1 MRKWMLVPCIAVLL
15 AGCGKKPVTPDTP
28 DKPDTPATPDNPDN
42 PDSPDTPE
50 ISLVTVL
57 AAQEKAYL
65 DVAKDLEDRDKNAAG
80 VIVKLYD
87 SKYYAVGER
96 VLSVSYETTDG
107 DLTGKME
114 DGKVTGGGKK
124 VTMTWVNPDPVHYP
138 VVGHGDAE
146 ASAFGLTVLPGTF
159 AGKFT
164 VTTSRYTYDFTKT
177 LVATAGKDNT
187 VMLDFSVPDVQPKR
201 KVGVL
206 GDSISTMDGAMCN
219 EDYSPF
225 YPGSDPNVTAN
236 PSIAVDAKEK
246 TYWWKVIYNYMK
258 NGVLDV
264 NSSWSGTRV
273 VHEIKSGRVS
283 KKSIGAGFVDRA
295 YDFVD
300 PDIILLHGG
309 TNDKNQSSPLGNYDY
324 DLPIGQLD
332 ENCYRSAYIK
342 LVKMLQ
348 NRYEGVQII
357 VIIGDTLTKDYENS
371 TIAIAE
377 HFGLPYVNFVGV
389 SVPKCK
395 GSHPTEPG
403 MEQMAKAIYEQCAD
417 YLP

>member
-1 MRKWMLVPCIAVLL
+1 MNAFRKWLLLPCLVVLA
-15 AGCGKKPVTPDTP
+15 AGCGKKPVTPDDP
-28 DKPDTPATPDNPDN
+28 GDMAPQDVDVVVP
-42 PDSPDTPE
+42 
-50 ISLVTVL
+50 VTAP
-57 AAQEKAYL
+57 AAQSKAYL
-65 DVAKDLEDRDKNAAG
+65 AVSEDLADRPIELAG
-80 VIVKLYD
+80 VVVQMFD

-96 VLSVSYETTDG
+96 ILSVSYEAAEGNLCGTLDG
-107 DLTGKME
+107 D
-114 DGKVTGGGKK
+114 KVSGGGKK
-124 VTMTWVNPDPVHYP
+124 VTMTWDNPDPVHYP
-138 VVGHGDAE
+138 VIGHGTDQLA
-146 ASAFGLTVLPGTF
+146 AFGLTVLPGSFT
-159 AGKFT
+159 GKYT
-164 VTTSRYTYDFTKT
+164 VVTSRYTYTFT
-177 LVATAGKDNT
+177 LPLTAKAGQN
-187 VMLDFSVPDVQPKR
+187 VFAALDFALPDVQPTR

-206 GDSISTMDGAMCN
+206 GDSISTMDGALVN
-219 EDYSPF
+219 EDYNPF

-236 PSIAVDAKEK
+236 PSIAVDSKEK
-246 TYWWKVIYNYMK
+246 TYWWKTIYNYMQH
-258 NGVLDV
+258 GELDV

-295 YDFVD
+295 YDFID

-309 TNDKNQSSPLGNYDY
+309 TNDKNQSSPLGNYDW

-357 VIIGDTLTKDYENS
+357 IIIGDTLTPAYESS
-371 TIAIAE
+371 TIEIAK

-403 MEQMAKAIYEQCAD
+403 HEQMAKAIYNKCAD

>member
-1 MRKWMLVPCIAVLL
+1 MLVPCLAVLL
-15 AGCGKKPVTPDTP
+15 AGCGKKPLTPDDSGNTDP
-28 DKPDTPATPDNPDN
+28 QEQTDPQDKNEP
-42 PDSPDTPE
+42 
-50 ISLVTVL
+50 VTVS
-57 AAQEKAYL
+57 ATQVKAYL
-65 DVAKDLEDRDKNAAG
+65 EAQKDLEDRPKEAAG
-80 VIVKLYD
+80 VIVLLYD
-87 SKYYAVGER
+87 SKYYAVDER
-96 VLSVSYETTDG
+96 VLSVSYEAAEG
-107 DLTGKME
+107 DLTGTLD
-114 DGKVTGGGKK
+114 DGKVTGGGKT
-124 VTMTWVNPDPVHYP
+124 VTMTWSNPDPYHYP
-138 VVGHGDAE
+138 VIGHG
-146 ASAFGLTVLPGTF
+146 SLSGSSFGLTVLPGTF
-159 AGKFT
+159 RGKFT
-164 VTTSRYTYDFTKT
+164 VKTSRYTYTFTKGFT
-177 LVATAGKDNT
+177 AEAGKNAN
-187 VMLDFSVPDVQPKR
+187 VALDFAEPDEQPTR

-206 GDSISTMDGAMCN
+206 GDSISTMDGAMVN

-225 YPGSDPNVTAN
+225 YPGSDPNVTAD

-246 TYWWKVIYNYMK
+246 TYWWKTIYNYMK
-258 NGVLDV
+258 HGELDV

-309 TNDKNQSSPLGNYDY
+309 TNDKNQSSPLGTYDW

-342 LVKMLQ
+342 LIKMLQ

-357 VIIGDTLTKDYENS
+357 IIIGDTLTPAYESS
-371 TIAIAE
+371 TLEIAK

-389 SVPKCK
+389 NVPKCK

-403 MEQMAKAIYEQCAD
+403 MEQMAKAIYAKCAD

>member
-1 MRKWMLVPCIAVLL
+1 MIRLRKWLLVPCLVLLL
-15 AGCGKKPVTPDTP
+15 AGCGKKPVTPDEHGKDPQEQTDEP
-28 DKPDTPATPDNPDN
+28 GE
-42 PDSPDTPE
+42 TPE
-50 ISLVTVL
+50 PTGPVTVS
-57 AAQEKAYL
+57 ATQSKAYL
-65 DVAKDLEDRDKNAAG
+65 DAAQDLLYREDAVAG

-96 VLSVSYETTDG
+96 VLSVSYEASSG
-107 DLTGKME
+107 NLTGTLD
-114 DGKVTGGGKK
+114 DGKVTGGGKT
-124 VTMTWVNPDPVHYP
+124 VTMNWINADPYHYP
-138 VVGHGDAE
+138 VVGHGTAA
-146 ASAFGLTVLPGTF
+146 ASGFGLTVLPGTF
-159 AGKFT
+159 TGKFT
-164 VTTSRYTYDFTKT
+164 VKTSRYTYTFTKGFT
-177 LVATAGKDNT
+177 AEAGMNASVA
-187 VMLDFSVPDVQPKR
+187 LDFADPDVQPTR

-206 GDSISTMDGAMCN
+206 GDSISTMDGTMCN

-236 PSIAVDAKEK
+236 PSIAVDRKER

-258 NGVLDV
+258 HGELDV

-309 TNDKNQSSPLGNYDY
+309 TNDKNQSSPLGTYDW

-357 VIIGDTLTKDYENS
+357 VIIGDTLTPDYENS
-371 TIAIAE
+371 TIEIAK
-377 HFGLPYVNFVGV
+377 HFNLPYINFVGV

-403 MEQMAKAIYEQCAD
+403 MEQMAKSIYNKCID

>member
-1 MRKWMLVPCIAVLL
+1 MISLRKWMLVPCLVVLL
-15 AGCGKKPVTPDTP
+15 AGCGKKPVTPDGPGETDP
-28 DKPDTPATPDNPDN
+28 QDVVVP
-42 PDSPDTPE
+42 
-50 ISLVTVL
+50 VTAA
-57 AAQEKAYL
+57 AAQSKAYL
-65 DVAKDLEDRDKNAAG
+65 DVSEDLAERPMELAG
-80 VIVKLYD
+80 VVVRMFD
-87 SKYYAVGER
+87 SKYYAVNER
-96 VLSVSYETTDG
+96 ILSVSYEASSGSLSGTLEG
-107 DLTGKME
+107 D
-114 DGKVTGGGKK
+114 KVTGGGKK
-124 VTMTWVNPDPVHYP
+124 VTMTWDNPDPYHYP
-138 VVGHGDAE
+138 VVVHGEDGA
-146 ASAFGLTVLPGTF
+146 AAFGLTVLPGSF
-159 AGKFT
+159 EGKYT
-164 VTTSRYTYDFTKT
+164 VVTSRYTYTFTQT
-177 LVATAGKDNT
+177 LTAEAGKNAFA
-187 VMLDFSVPDVQPKR
+187 MLDFASPDEQPTR

-206 GDSISTMDGAMCN
+206 GDSISTMDGAMVN

-246 TYWWKVIYNYMK
+246 TYWWKTIYNYMK
-258 NGVLDV
+258 HGELDV

-309 TNDKNQSSPLGNYDY
+309 TNDKNQSSPLGTYDW

-342 LVKMLQ
+342 LIKMLQ

-357 VIIGDTLTKDYENS
+357 IIIGDTLTSAYESS
-371 TIAIAE
+371 TLEIAK

-403 MEQMAKAIYEQCAD
+403 MEQMAKAIYTQCAD